1 VSRPAATNTSV
12 EATPA
17 APSAAAAA
25 AARLAGEAAATEP
38 AAAPPPAAPSAAG
51 PLPGRDELTLQWTD
65 QILPKLKG
73 LPKAIYAPGRFV
85 DSENGNAVYA
95 LPSTT
100 PLAKGEQYRAEV
112 EAALARHF
120 GRPVPLKLIA
130 DKPEVDRSRPAISD
144 TGPHEE
150 ELYDPAELVDA
161 PPENARTGM
170 DKLVEAFPGAELL
183 DEQN

>member
-1 VSRPAATNTSV
+1 
-12 EATPA
+12 
-17 APSAAAAA
+17 
-25 AARLAGEAAATEP
+25 
-38 AAAPPPAAPSAAG
+38 
-51 PLPGRDELTLQWTD
+51 LTLQWAD

-73 LPKAIYAPGRFV
+73 LPKAIYAPGRFI
-85 DSENGNAVYA
+85 DSENDSAVFA

-130 DKPEVDRSRPAISD
+130 DKPEVDRSRPVASD
-144 TGPHEE
+144 AGPYEE
-150 ELYDPAELVDA
+150 EVYDPAELVDA